1 MQILTDEIKRLARAS
16 DHEIQ
21 EIFETL
27 SLKKLGKSQFL
38 QKEGQVCRN
47 YYFVDKGALRIYHEK
62 GRKDF
67 TVWIATEGQIFTDLD
82 SYLYEKPSV
91 IYIQAIEESRVFTI
105 SKLVSDQ
112 LARKLPAYNTLLRR
126 TVEEAFA
133 SMSRNVI
140 SFQSEEATERYER
153 LEEEK
158 NWLLR
163 FPLKY
168 ISSFLGITP
177 SSLSRLRA
185 RR

>member
-1 MQILTDEIKRLARAS
+1 MQALVSEIKRLSGADDS
-16 DHEIQ
+16 DVQ
-21 EIFETL
+21 EVYENLLQKRL
-27 SLKKLGKSQFL
+27 SKHHFL
-38 QKEGQVCRN
+38 QRAGQVCRN
-47 YYFVDKGALRIYHEK
+47 YYFVDKGALRIYHERA
-62 GRKDF
+62 GKDF

-82 SYLYEKPSV
+82 SYLHQQPSV
-91 IYIQAIEESRVFTI
+91 IYMQAIEDSTVLTI
-105 SKLVSDQ
+105 SKEKSDQ
-112 LARKLPAYNTLLRR
+112 LAEKLPVYNTLLRR

-133 SMSRNVI
+133 SMSRNII

-177 SSLSRLRA
+177 SSLSRLRS